1 MLLALDTSTRL
12 AGIALYSGERGLI
25 CECSWHSANQ
35 HTTELLPRVARML
48 AQAGV
53 AAADLQAVAVALGP
67 GSFTGVRVAL
77 AAAKGLSLANGLGL
91 LGVPTLDVVAYPH
104 SYQPLPVVALVQAG
118 RSRVCWAVYGHGPAG
133 WGAQTPFALVT
144 IAALAEA
151 TPGPALFAGEL
162 SPADR
167 ATLAEKLGDRAR
179 LLPPAL
185 ALRRSGHLAE
195 IAWARYIA
203 GQQDDPATLTPIY
216 L

>member
-1 MLLALDTSTRL
+1 
-12 AGIALYSGERGLI
+12 
-25 CECSWHSANQ
+25 
-35 HTTELLPRVARML
+35 
-48 AQAGV
+48 
-53 AAADLQAVAVALGP
+53 
-67 GSFTGVRVAL
+67 
-77 AAAKGLSLANGLGL
+77 
-91 LGVPTLDVVAYPH
+91 
-104 SYQPLPVVALVQAG
+104 
-118 RSRVCWAVYGHGPAG
+118 
-133 WGAQTPFALVT
+133 LVT

-167 ATLAEKLGDRAR
+167 AALAEKLGDRAR